1 MRRRRAAGEL
11 HIRFCCE
18 LYEEQHR
25 QGRFFLHEQPS
36 NASSWHLS
44 CIRELMAKP
53 GIARTVG
60 DQCQYG
66 QTAADGRPVKK
77 ATGWLSNAPAILEEL
92 SLRCSGR
99 EGRCS
104 GGRKTHAAASGRV
117 AREAAVYPFR
127 LCRAIFVGLRKHLI
141 QQGKIA
147 PGIHG
152 CQTRFEEQDPAV
164 SARGWVNACVTREV
178 VYRDAITGELLPPEL
193 LDATRRLFSDDDPT
207 DEINAV
213 TKQETTYKDAVTGQ
227 PLQKALVEAA
237 RKLELEY
244 FASKQVWAKRPYSE
258 AMARTG
264 KKPISVRW
272 FDVSKGDDEECNYR
286 SRLVAREIRKHGENP
301 IFAPTPPLE
310 SLRTIVS
317 LAATSIP
324 GECEHV
330 RDPHSEHRIQ
340 ISFIDISRAYF
351 CAETDPNDPTYVE
364 LPKEDPDHGRMVGLL
379 LKHMYGTRKAA
390 DG

>member
-1 MRRRRAAGEL
+1 
-11 HIRFCCE
+11 
-18 LYEEQHR
+18 
-25 QGRFFLHEQPS
+25 
-36 NASSWHLS
+36 
-44 CIRELMAKP
+44 MAKP

-92 SLRCSGR
+92 SLRCTGR

-127 LCRAIFVGLRKHLI
+127 LCRAILVGLRKHLI

-193 LDATRRLFSDDDPT
+193 LDATRKLFSDDDPT

-227 PLQKALVEAA
+227 PLQKALVETA

-244 FASKQVWAKRPYSE
+244 FASKQVGPRGHT
-258 AMARTG
+258 ARQWLALARSPSVFAGLILTRATTKNAITDLALLPGRFGSTG
-264 KKPISVRW
+264 RTPSSLPLLRW
-272 FDVSKGDDEECNYR
+272 RV
-286 SRLVAREIRKHGENP
+286 
-301 IFAPTPPLE
+301 
-310 SLRTIVS
+310 
-317 LAATSIP
+317 
-324 GECEHV
+324 
-330 RDPHSEHRIQ
+330 
-340 ISFIDISRAYF
+340 
-351 CAETDPNDPTYVE
+351 
-364 LPKEDPDHGRMVGLL
+364 
-379 LKHMYGTRKAA
+379 
-390 DG
+390 